1 MADMAKVPAA
11 QQIEITDPI
20 SKGQAIIEA
29 AARVFLD
36 RGYGAASMDA
46 IAVEAGVSKQTVYSH
61 FGAKDALFGA
71 IVEGKCNELLVSV
84 SLPPVTGQD
93 HGEALRQ
100 IATRFLDTVLASPS
114 MALFRVVVA
123 ESSRFPE
130 LADVFYRAGPAA
142 AIDNLAAY
150 LEELDEKGAL
160 KIADATSSARL
171 FYAMLHGDLYL
182 RRLLGLASEPA
193 AGEID
198 AVVDEVISAFLK
210 AHAPA

>member
-71 IVEGKCNELLVSV
+71 IVEGKCNELLASV

-130 LADVFYRAGPAA
+130 LADVFYRAGPAV

-171 FYAMLHGDLYL
+171 FYAMLRGDLYL